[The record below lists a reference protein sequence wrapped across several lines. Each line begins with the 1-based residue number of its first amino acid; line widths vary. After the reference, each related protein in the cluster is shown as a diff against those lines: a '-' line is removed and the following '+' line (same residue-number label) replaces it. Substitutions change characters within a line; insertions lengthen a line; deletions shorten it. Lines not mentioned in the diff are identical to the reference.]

1 MSVPLNKGDALPTV
15 EKTVDQAR
23 IEMYAQASGDF
34 NPIHVDED
42 FAAQTQFGGTI
53 AHGMMIAATISEMM
67 SAAFGADWARSG
79 KMKIRFRSPVKP
91 GQRVTARGSVRAIG
105 SLGSGVWRI
114 IFAVSVDKDD
124 GETAIVGTTSVSVG
138 AAVIFGRGVRYVN
151 RNQA

>member
-1 MSVPLNKGDALPTV
+1 MSAPLNKGDALPTV

-53 AHGMMIAATISEMM
+53 AHGMMIAAAISEMM
-67 SAAFGADWARSG
+67 SAAFGTDWARSG

-91 GQRVTARGSVRAIG
+91 GQRVTARGSVRSVAE
-105 SLGSGVWRI
+105 SASGRRI
-114 IFAVSVDKDD
+114 TCSVSVDKDD
-124 GETAIVGTTSVSVG
+124 GETAITGTTEVEV
-138 AAVIFGRGVRYVN
+138 RGEK
-151 RNQA
+151 

>member
-1 MSVPLNKGDALPTV
+1 MNVPMNIGEALPTV

-67 SAAFGADWARSG
+67 SAAFGTDWARSG

-91 GQRVTARGSVRAIG
+91 GQRVTARGSVRSIAE
-105 SLGSGVWRI
+105 SESGRRI
-114 IFAVSVDKDD
+114 TCSVSVDKDD
-124 GETAIVGTTSVSVG
+124 GETAIAGTTEVSVG
-138 AAVIFGRGVRYVN
+138 RR
-151 RNQA
+151 

>member
-1 MSVPLNKGDALPTV
+1 MNVPLNKGDALPTV

-79 KMKIRFRSPVKP
+79 KMKIRFRAPVKP
-91 GQRVTARGSVRAIG
+91 GQRVTARGSVRSVAE
-105 SLGSGVWRI
+105 SESGRRI
-114 IFAVSVDKDD
+114 TCSVSVDKDD
-124 GETAIVGTTSVSVG
+124 GETAIAGTTEVEERRERSEE
-138 AAVIFGRGVRYVN
+138 
-151 RNQA
+151 

>member
-1 MSVPLNKGDALPTV
+1 MNVPLNKGDALPTV

-23 IEMYAQASGDF
+23 IEMYAEASGDF

-53 AHGMMIAATISEMM
+53 AHGMMIAAAISEMM

-91 GQRVTARGSVRAIG
+91 GQRVTARGSVRSVAE
-105 SLGSGVWRI
+105 SASGLRI
-114 IFAVSVDKDD
+114 ICSVSVDKDD
-124 GETAIVGTTSVSVG
+124 GETAITGTTEVEV
-138 AAVIFGRGVRYVN
+138 RGEKRE
-151 RNQA
+151 

>member
-23 IEMYAQASGDF
+23 IEMYAEASGDF

-67 SAAFGADWARSG
+67 SAAFGTDWARSG
-79 KMKIRFRSPVKP
+79 KMKIRFRAPVKP
-91 GQRVTARGSVRAIG
+91 GQRVTARGSVRSVAE
-105 SLGSGVWRI
+105 SESGRRI
-114 IFAVSVDKDD
+114 TCSVSVDKDD
-124 GETAIVGTTSVSVG
+124 GETAITGTTEVEERRERSE
-138 AAVIFGRGVRYVN
+138 
-151 RNQA
+151 

>member
-67 SAAFGADWARSG
+67 SAAFGMDWARSG
-79 KMKIRFRSPVKP
+79 KMKIRFRAPVKP
-91 GQRVTARGSVRAIG
+91 GQRVTARGSVRSVAE
-105 SLGSGVWRI
+105 SASGRRI
-114 IFAVSVDKDD
+114 VCSVSVDKDD
-124 GETAIVGTTSVSVG
+124 GETAIAGTTEVEERRERSE
-138 AAVIFGRGVRYVN
+138 
-151 RNQA
+151 

>member
-1 MSVPLNKGDALPTV
+1 MNVPINKGDALPTV

-91 GQRVTARGSVRAIG
+91 GQRVTARGSVRSVAE
-105 SLGSGVWRI
+105 SESGRRI
-114 IFAVSVDKDD
+114 VCSVSVDKDD
-124 GETAIVGTTSVSVG
+124 GETAIAGTTEVEE
-138 AAVIFGRGVRYVN
+138 RGVSSE
-151 RNQA
+151 

>member
-1 MSVPLNKGDALPTV
+1 MNIGEALPTV

-53 AHGMMIAATISEMM
+53 AHGMMIAAAISEMM
-67 SAAFGADWARSG
+67 SAAFGTDWARSG

-91 GQRVTARGSVRAIG
+91 GQRVTARGSVRSIAE
-105 SLGSGVWRI
+105 SESGRRI
-114 IFAVSVDKDD
+114 TCSVSVDKDD
-124 GETAIVGTTSVSVG
+124 GETAIAGTTEVSVG
-138 AAVIFGRGVRYVN
+138 RR
-151 RNQA
+151 

>member
-53 AHGMMIAATISEMM
+53 AHGMMIAAAISEMM
-67 SAAFGADWARSG
+67 SAAFGTDWARSG

-91 GQRVTARGSVRAIG
+91 GQRVTARGSVRSVAE
-105 SLGSGVWRI
+105 SESGRRI
-114 IFAVSVDKDD
+114 TCSVSVDKDD
-124 GETAIVGTTSVSVG
+124 GETAIAGTTEVEV
-138 AAVIFGRGVRYVN
+138 RGEKRE
-151 RNQA
+151 

>member
-1 MSVPLNKGDALPTV
+1 MNVPLNKGDALPTV

-67 SAAFGADWARSG
+67 SAAFGTDWARSG
-79 KMKIRFRSPVKP
+79 KMKIRFRAPVKP
-91 GQRVTARGSVRAIG
+91 GQRVTARGSVRSVAE
-105 SLGSGVWRI
+105 SESGRRI
-114 IFAVSVDKDD
+114 VCSVSVDKDD
-124 GETAIVGTTSVSVG
+124 GETAIAGTTEVEERRERSEE
-138 AAVIFGRGVRYVN
+138 
-151 RNQA
+151 

>member
-1 MSVPLNKGDALPTV
+1 MNVPLNKGDALPTV

-53 AHGMMIAATISEMM
+53 AHGMMIAAAISEMM
-67 SAAFGADWARSG
+67 SAAFGTDWARSG

-91 GQRVTARGSVRAIG
+91 GQRVTARGSVRSIAE
-105 SLGSGVWRI
+105 SASGRRI
-114 IFAVSVDKDD
+114 VCSVSVDKDD
-124 GETAIVGTTSVSVG
+124 GETAIAGTTEVSVG
-138 AAVIFGRGVRYVN
+138 RR
-151 RNQA
+151 